1 MKPIKIAM
9 IGAGHDHALNCWDT
23 LNNDKEHFEVIGIT
37 RPTDEYMWKF
47 EGERAHDS
55 FKNVKFT
62 DVEDLLANPELE
74 AVAIEAGK
82 EHGAK
87 YAKMFAERGVAVF
100 LDKPGA
106 TDLASFE
113 AVIDA
118 VRKNNVPF
126 QLGYMYRFNPVI
138 RQAIELAKS
147 GALGDIYSVEAHM
160 SIRHPKEKHEW
171 VRRYKGGEMF
181 FLGCH
186 LIDLI
191 CEIKGFDCE
200 VLSENTVTN
209 RDGTE
214 REMFGFA
221 VLKHKDSLSY
231 AKTDLTERGGYSR
244 RQLVICG
251 SEGTAVVQP
260 LEACIKGTLLTSS
273 GYYITADPE
282 TNKDVK
288 KAFESYEFDR
298 YTAMMQYF
306 AKTVRGE
313 VPQSR
318 TLEYELDLFKT
329 VLRACGD
336 EKDIFR
342 PEFAL

>member
-147 GALGDIYSVEAHM
+147 GDVG
-160 SIRHPKEKHEW
+160 K
-171 VRRYKGGEMF
+171 YK
-181 FLGCH
+181 LS
-186 LIDLI
+186 DLD
-191 CEIKGFDCE
+191 E
-200 VLSENTVTN
+200 
-209 RDGTE
+209 
-214 REMFGFA
+214 
-221 VLKHKDSLSY
+221 LKH
-231 AKTDLTERGGYSR
+231 
-244 RQLVICG
+244 
-251 SEGTAVVQP
+251 SE
-260 LEACIKGTLLTSS
+260 E
-273 GYYITADPE
+273 
-282 TNKDVK
+282 
-288 KAFESYEFDR
+288 
-298 YTAMMQYF
+298 
-306 AKTVRGE
+306 
-313 VPQSR
+313 
-318 TLEYELDLFKT
+318 
-329 VLRACGD
+329 
-336 EKDIFR
+336 
-342 PEFAL
+342 